1 MSGFK
6 AWLRTQ
12 ARREDAVG
20 DLARDAI
27 QDRCWPRGSASLH
40 HLEKHLE
47 KHGAIPEAMEALRLA
62 RTEWEND
69 PSEASKASHYG
80 PSERT

>member
-6 AWLRTQ
+6 TWLRTQ

-40 HLEKHLE
+40 HLDKHLE
-47 KHGAIPEAMEALRLA
+47 KHGAIPEAIEALYVA
-62 RTEWEND
+62 FSEWENT
-69 PSEASKASHYG
+69 PYAILPTNLKG
-80 PSERT
+80 PQ

>member
-12 ARREDAVG
+12 RHRKDAIG
-20 DLARDAI
+20 DLARDAV
-27 QDRCWPRGSASLH
+27 QDRCWPRGSASLG

-47 KHGAIPEAMEALRLA
+47 KHDAMPAAIEALRRA
-62 RTEWEND
+62 WIEWR
-69 PSEASKASHYG
+69 EAA
-80 PSERT
+80 

>member
-12 ARREDAVG
+12 TYREDAIG
-20 DLARDAI
+20 DLARDAS
-27 QDRCWPRGSASLH
+27 QDHCWPWGSASLG

-47 KHGAIPEAMEALRLA
+47 KHGAIPEALETLRRAWAEWKEAA
-62 RTEWEND
+62 
-69 PSEASKASHYG
+69 
-80 PSERT
+80 